1 MYYNFAVK
9 IPSAKGKIIAKRK
22 GSTTYILY
30 QYGQDYH
37 KDKRY
42 CVPKRAIIG
51 KMIPDQTGKMF
62 PNEKYSVYF
71 PDAALPEELPETY
84 RSCSLRIGSYT
95 VIRKVMEDYGI
106 PAMLQKRFGIKA
118 GLLLD
123 LVAYLIVDEENAG
136 QYYPDFAFAHPLFSE
151 KMRIYSDS
159 TVSRFLSSVSQEQI
173 LGFLD
178 DWNKRRDHTQRIY
191 ISYDAT
197 NKNCEAGDIS
207 LIEYG
212 KAKDDRSVPIFNVAV
227 AFDKT
232 NRVPLLYEE
241 YPGSIVDVSQF
252 TFLVDKVIDYG
263 YHKVGFILD
272 RGYFSKE
279 NIRCMDENGYSFI
292 MMVKGC
298 RTLVSSLILENRNTF
313 ETDRS
318 CAIRAY
324 RAYGKTV
331 KARLYE
337 DDEKERFFH
346 IFFNPSRQSAER
358 ERLELQIEKYRQ
370 FLDKQIGTVNTFGK
384 TYQKYF
390 KLHYDK
396 DHKLLSV
403 EERSDV
409 VQQEL
414 ELCGY
419 YCIITS
425 EKMKPAEVLTQYK
438 GRDISE
444 KLFRTD
450 KSFIGS
456 RSMRVHSDE
465 ALSAKVFTEF
475 VALIVR
481 NRIYNLLKDTMMRI
495 ENSPNYMTVPAA
507 LRELETIE
515 MVRQT
520 DGRYRLDHAVTKKQK
535 TILSAF
541 GLDENSI
548 RSTAAEISGLLV
560 SSQSLLNVSDKEDGD
575 GENQID
581 NVD

>member
-1 MYYNFAVK
+1 MYYNFAVE
-9 IPSAKGKIIAKRK
+9 IPTVKGKIITKKK
-22 GSTTYILY
+22 GSATYILY
-30 QYGQDYH
+30 QYGQEYH
-37 KDKRY
+37 KDKGY

-51 KMIPDQTGKMF
+51 KAIPDQAGKMY

-71 PDAALPEELPETY
+71 PDAVLPEELPESY
-84 RSCSLRIGSYT
+84 RSCSLRIGSYA
-95 VIRKVMEDYGI
+95 VIRKVMEDYKLPDI
-106 PAMLQKRFGIKA
+106 LMKWFGAKA

-123 LVAYLIVDEENAG
+123 LASYLIVDEENAS
-136 QYYPDFAFAHPLFSE
+136 QYYPDFAFSHPLFSE
-151 KMRIYSDS
+151 KMNIYSDS

-178 DWNKRRDHTQRIY
+178 DWNKRRDHKQRIY
-191 ISYDAT
+191 ISYDST

-212 KAKDDRSVPIFNVAV
+212 KAKDDRGIPIFNVAV

-241 YPGSIVDVSQF
+241 YPGSVVDVSQF

-279 NIRCMDENGYSFI
+279 NIRYMDENGYSFI

-298 RTLVSSLILENRNTF
+298 RPLVSSLILENRNTF

-318 CAIRAY
+318 CSIRSY

-331 KARLYE
+331 TARLYE
-337 DDEKERFFH
+337 DDEKDRFFH
-346 IFFNPSRQSAER
+346 IFFNPSRQAAER
-358 ERLELQIEKYRQ
+358 ERLELTVEKYRQ
-370 FLDKQIGTVNTFGK
+370 FLEKRIGTTDTFGK

-390 KLHYDK
+390 KLHYDRE
-396 DHKLLSV
+396 HKLVGLT
-403 EERSDV
+403 ERSDV
-409 VQQEL
+409 VQREL

-419 YCIITS
+419 FCIITS
-425 EKMKPAEVLTQYK
+425 EKMKADEALTQYK

-444 KLFRTD
+444 KLFRAD

-456 RSMRVHSDE
+456 RSMLVSSDE
-465 ALSAKVFTEF
+465 ALSAKVFIEF
-475 VALIVR
+475 IALIIR

-495 ENSPNYMTVPAA
+495 EQSPNYMTVPAA
-507 LRELETIE
+507 LRELEKIE
-515 MVRQT
+515 MVRRT

-548 RSTAAEISGLLV
+548 RSTAAEISSLLV
-560 SSQSLLNVSDKEDGD
+560 SSQSLLDGEKEDSD
-575 GENQID
+575 GKNQID
-581 NVD
+581 SVD

>member
-1 MYYNFAVK
+1 MYYDFAVE
-9 IPSAKGKIIAKRK
+9 IPSVKGKIIAKRK

-42 CVPKRAIIG
+42 CIPKRAIIG
-51 KMIPDQTGKMF
+51 KMIPEQAGKMF

-95 VIRKVMEDYGI
+95 VIRKVMEDYGL
-106 PAMLQKRFGIKA
+106 PAMLQKRFGVKA

-123 LVAYLIVDEENAG
+123 LAAYLIVDEENAG

-151 KMRIYSDS
+151 KMHIYSDS
-159 TVSRFLSSVSQEQI
+159 AVSRFLSSISQEQI

-212 KAKDDRSVPIFNVAV
+212 KAKDDKGVPIFNVAV

-241 YPGSIVDVSQF
+241 YPGSVVDVSQF

-263 YHKVGFILD
+263 YRKVGFILD

-279 NIRCMDENGYSFI
+279 NIRYMDENGYSFI

-298 RTLVSSLILENRNTF
+298 RPLVSSLILENRNTF

-331 KARLYE
+331 AARLYE
-337 DDEKERFFH
+337 DDEKGRFFH
-346 IFFNPSRQSAER
+346 IFFNPSRQAAER

-370 FLDKQIGTVNTFGK
+370 FLDKQIGTVNSFGK

-396 DHKLLSV
+396 DNKLLSV

-409 VQQEL
+409 VQREL

-425 EKMKPAEVLTQYK
+425 EKMKPAEALTQYK

-444 KLFRTD
+444 KLFRAD

-456 RSMRVHSDE
+456 RSMRVYSNE
-465 ALSAKVFTEF
+465 ALTAKVFIEF

-481 NRIYNLLKDTMMRI
+481 NRIYNLLKDTLMRI
-495 ENSPNYMTVPAA
+495 EISPNYMTVPAA
-507 LRELETIE
+507 LRELEKIE
-515 MVRQT
+515 MVRRT

-548 RSTAAEISGLLV
+548 RNTAAEISSLLTAN
-560 SSQSLLNVSDKEDGD
+560 QSLLDASDKEDSD
-575 GENQID
+575 GENPID
-581 NVD
+581 SVD